1 MAENK
6 KVKNATPVDFQN
18 IHFKSTI
25 ERTIYKALIQQGI
38 VPLYEGFTYTLS
50 PDLRP
55 QKVPYYTRRKERG
68 SSQSKLS
75 LEMSPIDPITYT
87 PDFTFMLNGV
97 FVIIEVK
104 GFVNDTFPVKRNLF
118 RKYLESEEGYTM
130 YFEVRSKKELLRALD
145 VVRMETPQIQKLRKH
160 IPKLPEKEIPACYK
174 CLDKRDFVGMQQIVD
189 TVIRRIEKDR
199 DKQGEKYAGID
210 LDSLYILQAELTA
223 ITIREDLV

>member
-1 MAENK
+1 MENK
-6 KVKNATPVDFQN
+6 KILNATPVDFQD

-25 ERTIYKALIQQGI
+25 EKTIYKALIQQGI
-38 VPLYEGFTYTLS
+38 TPLYEGFTYTLS

-68 SSQSKLS
+68 VPQTKLC

-87 PDFTFMLNGV
+87 PDFTFMLNGI

-104 GFVNDTFPVKRNLF
+104 GFVNDTYPLKRNLF
-118 RKYLESEEGYTM
+118 RKYLENDDGPVM
-130 YFEVRSKKELLRALD
+130 YFEVRSKKELLRALE
-145 VVRMETPQIQKLRKH
+145 VVRMETPQIQKLRQLV
-160 IPKLPEKEIPACYK
+160 PKLPEKEIPACYK
-174 CLDKRDFVGMQQIVD
+174 CLDKRDFAGIEQIVD

-199 DKQGEKYAGID
+199 EKQEQKYADID

>member
-1 MAENK
+1 MENK
-6 KVKNATPVDFQN
+6 KILNATPVDFQD

-25 ERTIYKALIQQGI
+25 EKTIYKALIQQGI
-38 VPLYEGFTYTLS
+38 TPLYEGFTYTLS

-68 SSQSKLS
+68 VPQTKLC

-87 PDFTFMLNGV
+87 PDFTFMLNGI

-104 GFVNDTFPVKRNLF
+104 GFVNDTYQLKRNLF
-118 RKYLESEEGYTM
+118 WKYLENDDGPVM
-130 YFEVRSKKELLRALD
+130 YFEVRSKKELLRALE
-145 VVRMETPQIQKLRKH
+145 VVRMETPQIQKLRQLV
-160 IPKLPEKEIPACYK
+160 PKLLEKEIPACYK
-174 CLDKRDFVGMQQIVD
+174 CLDKRDFVGMEQIVD

-199 DKQGEKYAGID
+199 EKQEQKYADID
-210 LDSLYILQAELTA
+210 LDSLYVLQAELTA